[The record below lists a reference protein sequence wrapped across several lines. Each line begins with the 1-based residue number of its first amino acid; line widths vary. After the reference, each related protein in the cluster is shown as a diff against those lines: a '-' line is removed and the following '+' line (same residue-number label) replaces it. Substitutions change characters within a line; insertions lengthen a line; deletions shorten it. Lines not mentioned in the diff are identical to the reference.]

1 MTMSPGVGVPEIEPC
16 DTAASLQPD
25 TPENFDCGIT
35 SRRWP
40 LWPPHDGKS
49 TKSARKDGG
58 KKHSLKY
65 LLGLICI
72 RSNDWMCACQLTCT
86 RVCAI
91 DQWLG
96 GVSKDDRSHAV
107 EAVFFS
113 VNLQA
118 RLLWAHHVVRGVSS
132 VHNQLWD
139 TKLLLQH
146 WEGRTITY
154 RGDKHQQKSVA
165 CLCAALWFNSLFN
178 YVRSG
183 HYHRRHRKENVSA
196 LPMAGWSSAESRQSL
211 WCGTCHGCPSAAP
224 GQCSHRY
231 IRRWRWRPWSVLK
244 SSGEGCF
251 GWLDWV
257 ALLYPKR
264 QNSEL
269 SET

>member
-1 MTMSPGVGVPEIEPC
+1 MTMSPGVGVPETEPC

-49 TKSARKDGG
+49 TKSARKDG
-58 KKHSLKY
+58 KKKAFLEVSVRFNPHPFKWL
-65 LLGLICI
+65 
-72 RSNDWMCACQLTCT
+72 NVCACQLTCT

-154 RGDKHQQKSVA
+154 RGDKHQQKSVSR
-165 CLCAALWFNSLFN
+165 LCAALF
-178 YVRSG
+178 
-183 HYHRRHRKENVSA
+183 
-196 LPMAGWSSAESRQSL
+196 
-211 WCGTCHGCPSAAP
+211 
-224 GQCSHRY
+224 
-231 IRRWRWRPWSVLK
+231 
-244 SSGEGCF
+244 
-251 GWLDWV
+251 
-257 ALLYPKR
+257 
-264 QNSEL
+264 L
-269 SET
+269 SFISFQ

>member
-1 MTMSPGVGVPEIEPC
+1 MCQRLNLVTQQHHCSLTPQKILTVASPPGGGRSGLPMME
-16 DTAASLQPD
+16 
-25 TPENFDCGIT
+25 
-35 SRRWP
+35 SRQNLREKM
-40 LWPPHDGKS
+40 G
-49 TKSARKDGG
+49 R

-65 LLGLICI
+65 LLGSIRIC
-72 RSNDWMCACQLTCT
+72 SNDWMCACQLTCT

-154 RGDKHQQKSVA
+154 RGDKHQQKSVS
-165 CLCAALWFNSLFN
+165 CLCAALFL
-178 YVRSG
+178 
-183 HYHRRHRKENVSA
+183 
-196 LPMAGWSSAESRQSL
+196 
-211 WCGTCHGCPSAAP
+211 
-224 GQCSHRY
+224 
-231 IRRWRWRPWSVLK
+231 
-244 SSGEGCF
+244 CF
-251 GWLDWV
+251 ISF
-257 ALLYPKR
+257 
-264 QNSEL
+264 Q
-269 SET
+269 